1 MADFSNDTLI
11 MAYNLLAHSKS
22 DIDETFNRMFE
33 AFMGNLSHNISAVL
47 ISATNDKDLKIYEKE
62 TCEYFRG
69 IIHKVLLVEGLKYG
83 NGMGHT
89 LDRYRL
95 KYFWSKYTI
104 EYVRDNVEKLC
115 LAIVNE
121 FMLIQR
127 VSRVLR
133 KCGQYQDL
141 MLLSAG
147 DDTAYT
153 YTDKLY
159 YGPFA
164 RKFGEPLFH
173 QSPAVDNIFGR
184 NFDYTLVLD
193 GDTGIMPGDAHK
205 LLLIAAANPD
215 RGLIQPAIVMEVS
228 TGDTL
233 YMYLEKIRQTVNA
246 DTANA
251 VSALLGQC
259 GFFGKALIKN
269 KVYIEKVIGCRQ
281 SPLERVPI
289 DVLSHDTF
297 EAAMLKPLYA
307 GDVYLLEAP
316 CFNYVTWDIR
326 ERRWNKGEILLMG
339 YFWKEYV
346 GKPMKWI
353 QQKLQKDQFTETR
366 VRTESHFDL
375 VSSYIAHSAIRM
387 MFTKPLLLFYLILQV
402 NVYCIYPYLSFI
414 TVMIIVIVLP
424 KIAVL
429 RFDNIHLIIFETLC
443 AILQYTPEAVV
454 GTVRLIMAVKANI
467 SKNTAWVPQSV
478 VEDQFKNTN
487 VFVSSFQYLWGYSL
501 FGALVI
507 LVLLFSDTR
516 QLWMISMFL
525 TVFVL
530 PLFAAVTSCRVTV
543 KENPK
548 VPNLDDIIE
557 GPSDLVNSKDST
569 VININDYADHPYK

>member
-47 ISATNDKDLKIYEKE
+47 ISATNDKDLKTYEKE

-89 LDRYRL
+89 LDRCRF
-95 KYFWSKYTI
+95 KYFWSKYTT
-104 EYVRDNVEKLC
+104 EYVRDNVEKIC
-115 LAIVNE
+115 QAIVKE

-159 YGPFA
+159 YGQFA

-173 QSPAVDNIFGR
+173 QSPAVDNILGR

-228 TGDTL
+228 TGDTV
-233 YMYLEKIRQTVNA
+233 YMYLEKIRQSINA
-246 DTANA
+246 DRENA
-251 VSALLGQC
+251 VSALFGQC
-259 GFFGKALIKN
+259 GYFGKALIKN

-297 EAAMLKPLYA
+297 EAAILKPLYA
-307 GDVYLLEAP
+307 GDVCLLEAP

-366 VRTESHFDL
+366 LRTESHFDL
-375 VSSYIAHSAIRM
+375 LSSYIAHSAIRM
-387 MFTKPLLLFYLILQV
+387 MLTKPLLLLYFVLQV
-402 NVYCIYPYLSFI
+402 NVSSIHPFF
-414 TVMIIVIVLP
+414 
-424 KIAVL
+424 
-429 RFDNIHLIIFETLC
+429 RFDNIRLIILEIVC
-443 AILQYTPEAVV
+443 AFLQFTPEAVV

-467 SKNTAWVPQSV
+467 YKSTAWVPQSV
-478 VEDQFKNTN
+478 VENQFRSTN
-487 VFVSSFQYLWGYSL
+487 VFISSFRYLWGYSL
-501 FGALVI
+501 FGAVVI
-507 LVLLFSDTR
+507 LGLLIYDT
-516 QLWMISMFL
+516 QPIWMIFMFV
-525 TVFVL
+525 TVTML
-530 PLFAAVTSCRVTV
+530 PLFAAITSCRVTL
-543 KENPK
+543 KK
-548 VPNLDDIIE
+548 KTLIE
-557 GPSDLVNSKDST
+557 S
-569 VININDYADHPYK
+569 